1 MISRATHTHPLY
13 RDDNAPL
20 YFYLEEATRSTMYTN
35 SIQPYSR
42 RKYERGAWFGIANQY
57 ARKDKWGSELKKQYD
72 LLHTYK
78 WKGQSN
84 LSLENFISQHRN
96 ASVSM
101 QQCAIHVEFQ
111 LPN

>member
-1 MISRATHTHPLY
+1 MIYRDKHTSPLY
-13 RDDNAPL
+13 CDDNAPL
-20 YFYLEEATRSTMYTN
+20 YFYLKEATRSTMYTI

-42 RKYERGAWFGIANQY
+42 QKDGCGAWFAITNQY
-57 ARKDKWGSELKKQYD
+57 AGKYKWGCELKKQDD

-84 LSLENFISQHRN
+84 LSLDKFISQHRN
-96 ASVSM
+96 SFVSM
-101 QQCAIHVEFQ
+101 QLCAIHVEFQ